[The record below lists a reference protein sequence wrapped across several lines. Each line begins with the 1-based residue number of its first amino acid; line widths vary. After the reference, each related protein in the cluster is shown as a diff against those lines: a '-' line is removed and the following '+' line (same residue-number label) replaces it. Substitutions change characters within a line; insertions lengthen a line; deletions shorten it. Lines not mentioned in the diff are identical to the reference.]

1 MDFYILYVI
10 LLPQRSTKSK
20 FIDINLALDYL
31 ENSILSKINLTL
43 YHMEIFL
50 KENQIKVKNTSKLQ
64 FFAI

>member
-20 FIDINLALDYL
+20 FIDIALDYL